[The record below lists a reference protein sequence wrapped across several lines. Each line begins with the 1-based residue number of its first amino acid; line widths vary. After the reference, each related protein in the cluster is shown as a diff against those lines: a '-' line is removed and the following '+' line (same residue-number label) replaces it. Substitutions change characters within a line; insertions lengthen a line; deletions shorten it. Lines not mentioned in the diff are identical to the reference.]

1 MEQHPPAASGVE
13 EEEQAVAPGGER
25 TDVELVH
32 AYREGDVHAF
42 EELHRRYVASI
53 YRLVKRK
60 LGDALLAEDI
70 AQETFLKA
78 LKMLDRVDET
88 FNFGGWVHTVA
99 RNLCFDELRRRQRDL
114 RAEASAEEEEEGEL
128 LTNLPSTARAFDPV
142 LMQESNETRR
152 QVWSVAQRLPEK
164 YRLVLTLRELQDMS
178 YRQIARTLN
187 MSESA
192 VETLLY
198 RARLRFKEE
207 YLAAQREGQ
216 LSHEEAIPLLAPYL
230 AGKLRRP
237 QAEAVRDHIAGCVK
251 CSRRL
256 GRKRIKQRATGDS
269 GAPTK
274 PRRAAPS
281 PASRKTS
288 PALGFRGDSAGVPS
302 HEG

>member
-1 MEQHPPAASGVE
+1 MDVE
-13 EEEQAVAPGGER
+13 DEKQPVKDALEP
-25 TDVELVH
+25 TDVELVR
-32 AYREGDVHAF
+32 AYRNGDSHAF

-53 YRLVKRK
+53 YRLVRRK

-70 AQETFLKA
+70 AQETFMKA
-78 LKMLDRVDET
+78 LRMMDRVDDS

-114 RAEASAEEEEEGEL
+114 RADTAAEEEDGAEL
-128 LTNLPSTARAFDPV
+128 MANLPSTARSFDPV

-152 QVWSVAQRLPEK
+152 QVWKVAQRLPEK

-178 YRQIARTLN
+178 YRQIARTLQ

-207 YLAAQREGQ
+207 YLASQAEGELTHQ
-216 LSHEEAIPLLAPYL
+216 EAVPLLAPYL

-237 QAEAVRDHIAGCVK
+237 QAEAVRDHIASCVK
-251 CSRRL
+251 CARRI
-256 GRKRIKQRATGDS
+256 GRRRVKVAREIKARAPDQS
-269 GAPTK
+269 G
-274 PRRAAPS
+274 
-281 PASRKTS
+281 
-288 PALGFRGDSAGVPS
+288 
-302 HEG
+302 